1 MEMTRTPHTEQW
13 YVSEIDFM
21 DEVVDQYA
29 FAPNITM
36 ADCTLRDGEQQAGI
50 AFTKAD
56 KVAIAKQL
64 DKLGVHDIEAGMP
77 SVSQED
83 KEAIEEIVALGLNS
97 KISALAT
104 GKKADIDLVASL
116 GAWGVRL
123 SLPIGDLQRKYKLNW
138 TDEKYIST
146 ALEMTEYA
154 KNKGL
159 HVTFSPFDTTRVDLN
174 FLDMVL
180 TKMRESGCVDKVRL
194 VDTVGAASPTAIKYL
209 VRRMKSSLKTIPI
222 EIHVHNDFGL
232 AVANTLAALEAGVEV
247 ISSTINGVGER
258 SGNAAGEEI
267 AMALKILYG
276 IDIGINFALLKET
289 SELVEKLSGVQ
300 LQPHKAV
307 VGANCFSHESGLV
320 VAGLKNMSFTAEPYL
335 PEFVGQKR
343 RIVLGKHS
351 GKVSVELKLKALGLQ
366 CSDEVVDALLQKTK
380 AFAIDHKRSVTDAEF
395 LKFVNER

>member
-1 MEMTRTPHTEQW
+1 MEMKRTPHTEQW

-116 GAWGVRL
+116 CAWGVRL

-146 ALEMTEYA
+146 ALEMT
-154 KNKGL
+154 
-159 HVTFSPFDTTRVDLN
+159 
-174 FLDMVL
+174 
-180 TKMRESGCVDKVRL
+180 C
-194 VDTVGAASPTAIKYL
+194 
-209 VRRMKSSLKTIPI
+209 
-222 EIHVHNDFGL
+222 
-232 AVANTLAALEAGVEV
+232 
-247 ISSTINGVGER
+247 
-258 SGNAAGEEI
+258 
-267 AMALKILYG
+267 
-276 IDIGINFALLKET
+276 
-289 SELVEKLSGVQ
+289 
-300 LQPHKAV
+300 
-307 VGANCFSHESGLV
+307 
-320 VAGLKNMSFTAEPYL
+320 
-335 PEFVGQKR
+335 
-343 RIVLGKHS
+343 
-351 GKVSVELKLKALGLQ
+351 
-366 CSDEVVDALLQKTK
+366 
-380 AFAIDHKRSVTDAEF
+380 
-395 LKFVNER
+395 